1 MSNTFFAKKILQLID
16 EEGEC
21 TFCSQFMLTVSLP
34 NVLCQFVLA
43 CTSETTLV
51 TRERRVFGVFF
62 LYVLLQS
69 IVAFT
74 FVLTN
79 TTLIGRVFGV
89 FQSYVF
95 LQQVLTFGNMW
106 THIALKSC
114 CEMCCSLMFFHEIF
128 TLCWEVAE
136 GALNLPDGMFF

>member
-1 MSNTFFAKKILQLID
+1 MEHLFAKKSTAID

-51 TRERRVFGVFF
+51 TREGRVFGVFF

-69 IVAFT
+69 VVALT

-95 LQQVLTFGNMW
+95 LQQVLTFRNMW

-128 TLCWEVAE
+128 TLC
-136 GALNLPDGMFF
+136 